1 MWPQQPYLGL
11 LLPAAAVVVVQAASL
26 NYVGCFSDPVGL
38 VDIGANR
45 YQSRGLCSNR
55 CSQIDQWVV
64 GLTNGTHC
72 LCGSRVPPT
81 HYLVADGHCN
91 TPCNGYAHD
100 SCKSSTLR
108 SFGLIA
114 QHTQLVGLTNLL
126 FSCYAGGGRGYF
138 SVLVRDIELLQQ
150 QRAADSGSMSEK
162 LPGNLQQAG
171 SF

>member
-1 MWPQQPYLGL
+1 MWSQQHLAL
-11 LLPAAAVVVVQAASL
+11 LLPVAVVVVVVEAASL

-38 VDIGANR
+38 VDIGANV

-55 CSQIDQWVV
+55 CSRMDQWVV

-91 TPCNGYAHD
+91 TPCNGYARD
-100 SCKSSTLR
+100 SC
-108 SFGLIA
+108 
-114 QHTQLVGLTNLL
+114 
-126 FSCYAGGGRGYF
+126 GGRGYF

-162 LPGNLQQAG
+162 LPGNLQVQAG
-171 SF
+171 SL